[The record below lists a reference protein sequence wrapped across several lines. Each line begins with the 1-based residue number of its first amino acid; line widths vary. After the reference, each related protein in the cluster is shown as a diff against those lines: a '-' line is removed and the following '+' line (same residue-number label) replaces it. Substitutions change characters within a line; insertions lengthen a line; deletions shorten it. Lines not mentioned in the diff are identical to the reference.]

1 MRRLR
6 WASRIVLATLAAGCD
21 AAGNLPGLGT
31 QVLSGTITGAAL
43 EGLMVGILRD
53 VPFPEDMPKAEVVQV
68 AADGAFR
75 YAIPTGVSNLTV
87 FAFRDTNANGRYDAG
102 EANSYSGC
110 TACSYLQV
118 VRVGEQW
125 TVQAVGGSGT
135 QSQGLGSARMAFAG

>member
-1 MRRLR
+1 MRRHW
-6 WASRIVLATLAAGCD
+6 WASRVVLATLAAGCD

-31 QVLSGTITGAAL
+31 QVLSGTITGAAI
-43 EGLMVGILRD
+43 EGLKVGILKD
-53 VPFPEDMPKAEVVQV
+53 VPFPEDLPKAEVVQV

-87 FAFRDTNANGRYDAG
+87 FAFRDANGNGRYDAG

-135 QSQGLGSARMAFAG
+135 QAQGLGSARIAFAG